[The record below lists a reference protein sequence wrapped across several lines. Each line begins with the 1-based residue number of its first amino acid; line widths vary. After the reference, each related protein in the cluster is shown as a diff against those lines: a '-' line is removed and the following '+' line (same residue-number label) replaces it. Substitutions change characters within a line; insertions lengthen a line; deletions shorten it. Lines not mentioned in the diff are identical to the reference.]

1 MPDDSAPKTLA
12 EQLARLDIK
21 VGERVDLDE
30 ELEGVAA
37 GKKGADESAKTPP
50 PEPREKTAE
59 ADSRSPDS
67 RSPEEMFL
75 EAVQN
80 IDRAQVFR
88 GKYGLPDDDWTP
100 GASSANTA
108 QPAGL
113 DEDEDESNF
122 TQAMH
127 EEREEARRDRIKE
140 LQDRRFMTD
149 YLGDMDAVFDSE
161 KYREKQR
168 KEVLP
173 ADEVE
178 FTTPSLPTDSDGLRE
193 VKLEQSQR
201 KLLKDFERFS
211 RSSRVPEINLRGDR
225 RDEAIDR
232 VNTFLPNCFRRG
244 DAYVRIIC
252 GRGKNSA
259 EDPVIKPAVIE
270 WIEGPGATMVKGYA
284 PQVQRGGDYG
294 SIILELRQPSK
305 S

>member
-1 MPDDSAPKTLA
+1 MSDDSAPKTLA
-12 EQLARLDIK
+12 EQLAGLDIK
-21 VGERVDLDE
+21 IGERVDLE
-30 ELEGVAA
+30 EESEGGAA
-37 GKKGADESAKTPP
+37 GKKGAEERPKKPP
-50 PEPREKTAE
+50 PEPREVAAE
-59 ADSRSPDS
+59 KDS

-100 GASSANTA
+100 GASSNTA
-108 QPAGL
+108 QPAESGSG
-113 DEDEDESNF
+113 EDDGSF

-127 EEREEARRDRIKE
+127 EEREDARRGRIKE

-168 KEVLP
+168 KEVRP

-178 FTTPSLPTDSDGLRE
+178 FTTPSLPTDGDGLRE

-211 RSSRVPEINLRGDR
+211 RSNRVPEINLRGDR